1 MFKKALMKMSVIGII
16 GAAFAACGVVDVE
29 QAQGVVDLRA
39 RILEIQTNEVDPLV
53 EQINAIEEQVA
64 PIEAEIEAL
73 ERQKEGLYQQAEEIG
88 TEFDEEMRERFDTV
102 YMEGDQAREE
112 Y

>member
-39 RILEIQTNEVDPLV
+39 RILEYRP
-53 EQINAIEEQVA
+53 
-64 PIEAEIEAL
+64 
-73 ERQKEGLYQQAEEIG
+73 
-88 TEFDEEMRERFDTV
+88 MRLIRLLSRS
-102 YMEGDQAREE
+102 MLSKSKWPRLKLK
-112 Y
+112 

>member
-16 GAAFAACGVVDVE
+16 GATFAACGVVDVE

-53 EQINAIEEQVA
+53 
-64 PIEAEIEAL
+64 
-73 ERQKEGLYQQAEEIG
+73 
-88 TEFDEEMRERFDTV
+88 D
-102 YMEGDQAREE
+102 
-112 Y
+112 

>member
-102 YMEGDQAREE
+102 YMLSLIHI
-112 Y
+112 

>member
-1 MFKKALMKMSVIGII
+1 MREITGGLYNMFKKALMKMSVIGII
-16 GAAFAACGVVDVE
+16 GAAFVACGVVDVE

-39 RILEIQTNEVDPLV
+39 RILEIQTKQVDPLV

-73 ERQKEGLYQQAEEIG
+73 ERQKENL
-88 TEFDEEMRERFDTV
+88 F
-102 YMEGDQAREE
+102 
-112 Y
+112 

>member
-16 GAAFAACGVVDVE
+16 GAAFVACGVVDVE

-39 RILEIQTNEVDPLV
+39 RILEIQTKQVDPLV

-73 ERQKEGLYQQAEEIG
+73 ERQKEELYREAEGIEIG
-88 TEFDEEMRERFDTV
+88 RASCRERV
-102 YMEGDQAREE
+102 
-112 Y
+112 